1 MINNIQ
7 ELVNVILTILCT
19 YYIVNNIM
27 DFNLFKNIFPNNQL
41 NTEDIINN
49 FKNIIPSKSNSEQF
63 NNTNINSKHEM
74 LNYIND
80 IIDDDIKSSLDD
92 KSNKTTSSNN
102 YIKSNITK
110 FISNMIPKSTQI
122 EQFSTINDADISS
135 NYVEELFEV
144 GDKIKDNND
153 GTSLY
158 SNEKCQNGG
167 SFGETIGY
175 NSDDANYLQL

>member
-1 MINNIQ
+1 MINNIH
-7 ELVNVILTILCT
+7 ELVNVILTLICT

-27 DFNLFKNIFPNNQL
+27 GFNLFQNIFPNSQL
-41 NTEDIINN
+41 NITDVINN
-49 FKNIIPSKSNSEQF
+49 FKNIIPSKSNLEQF

-80 IIDDDIKSSLDD
+80 IIDDDLKSSIKN
-92 KSNKTTSSNN
+92 KSNEPTSSNN

-110 FISNMIPKSTQI
+110 FITNMIPKSTQI

-135 NYVEELFEV
+135 NYIEEIFEV

-175 NSDDANYLQL
+175 NLEDTNYLQL